1 MKRAQ
6 ASQCSSQS
14 LRHFKHNIPLF
25 LYTFIC
31 CTGLT
36 TKSDTSRWYNGTFVI
51 FCMILLSVNIDYW
64 IQVSVNLYVIEDIL
78 AYAAYAL
85 IYALS
90 TVAWYA
96 VRSKRK
102 QLTKLLHEL
111 QEISLP
117 IHGKKI
123 IFLLIILCCMHI
135 SFSITTSIS
144 AFKYE
149 VALYGYGHNLRDTYV
164 YKLLIIIKILLYTL
178 VFPTFLNI
186 VALLYCLI
194 CLRIR
199 ELMKKLTREL
209 TQCSTETF
217 VILKRAEILKRKSSI
232 DDILDVIQDIFS
244 LPTFIIVVANLLN
257 CFSVLSEYL
266 DNYSMLLS
274 GGISKMIE
282 CTLYTVNSLGCLIAV
297 LWIAGDI
304 PVEECKFKRTLQK
317 KINTRLLFA
326 GNSEKFKSEKLL
338 LLKQDFVFTGL
349 DILSY
354 RRSSIFTLFGA
365 LMTYTVLII
374 KE

>member
-1 MKRAQ
+1 MI
-6 ASQCSSQS
+6 
-14 LRHFKHNIPLF
+14 HLF
-25 LYTFIC
+25 
-31 CTGLT
+31 
-36 TKSDTSRWYNGTFVI
+36 
-51 FCMILLSVNIDYW
+51 VNIDHW

-78 AYAAYAL
+78 AYAAYVL

-96 VRSKRK
+96 MRSKRQ

-111 QEISLP
+111 QKISLP
-117 IHGKKI
+117 VHRKKVN
-123 IFLLIILCCMHI
+123 FLLITLFCMHI

-149 VALYGYGHNLRDTYV
+149 VALYGYGYNLKDVYA
-164 YKLLIIIKILLYTL
+164 YKLIHIIKILLHTL

-209 TQCSTETF
+209 SECSTETF
-217 VILKRAEILKRKSSI
+217 VILKRAEILKRKSRI

-244 LPTFIIVVANLLN
+244 LPSFIIVVSNLLN

-266 DNYSMLLS
+266 DNYSMLMS
-274 GGISKMIE
+274 GGLSKMIE
-282 CTLYTVNSLGCLIAV
+282 CTLYTVNSLGCLITV

-304 PVEECKFKRTLQK
+304 PVEEHKFKNTLQNK
-317 KINTRLLFA
+317 NKHEVAF
-326 GNSEKFKSEKLL
+326 
-338 LLKQDFVFTGL
+338 
-349 DILSY
+349 
-354 RRSSIFTLFGA
+354 RREL
-365 LMTYTVLII
+365 
-374 KE
+374 